1 MILHSKTRHVF
12 RAATFV
18 ALCVF
23 ALQARAQSSSF
34 DFGNL
39 GPIRIGMTRAQLAAA
54 VGPQLQPLPPPQARS
69 QAELDSCYYLD
80 FERFVVFF
88 AGGKVANIV
97 LRDVAF
103 KTRRGV
109 GVGSRYDAV
118 MHSFSSAPRVV
129 RHDIYD
135 DRAEV
140 MFMPMPAQ
148 QRRFRGLDVSIEF
161 RLEGASFE
169 PSSKVESISIGNH
182 SGEGC

>member
-23 ALQARAQSSSF
+23 ALQGRAQSSTF
-34 DFGNL
+34 DFGSL
-39 GPIRIGMTRAQLAAA
+39 GPIRIGMTRAQLAGAI
-54 VGPQLQPLPPPQARS
+54 GPQLPFPLPQARS
-69 QAELDSCYYLD
+69 QGELDSCYYLD

-88 AGGKVANIV
+88 AGGKVSNIV
-97 LRDVAF
+97 LRDATF

-118 MHSFSSAPRVV
+118 LRSFSPAQRVV

-161 RLEGASFE
+161 RLDGASFE